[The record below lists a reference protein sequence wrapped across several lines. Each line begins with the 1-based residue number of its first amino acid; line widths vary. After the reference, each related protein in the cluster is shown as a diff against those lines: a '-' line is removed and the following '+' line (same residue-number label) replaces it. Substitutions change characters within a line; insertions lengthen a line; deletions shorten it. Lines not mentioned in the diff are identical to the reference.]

1 MESQKICINNDCRVD
16 SEINRLHSDFS
27 RDYFETGR
35 VEKVNL
41 SRTIAHIPV
50 SPIYKY
56 RLFLDEVM
64 IHSPPA
70 KPLQPLIP
78 LPNGGGGE
86 RLRINFHLAVKKE
99 FVLGNLRLAF
109 NVVRYMIIA
118 DITCVKCDVIIPPAP
133 PCQGGT
139 A

>member
-1 MESQKICINNDCRVD
+1 
-16 SEINRLHSDFS
+16 
-27 RDYFETGR
+27 
-35 VEKVNL
+35 
-41 SRTIAHIPV
+41 
-50 SPIYKY
+50 
-56 RLFLDEVM
+56 M

-118 DITCVKCDVIIPPAP
+118 DITCVECDVIIPPAP
-133 PCQGGT
+133 ACQGGT